1 MHKWGPCVQNMSL
14 WDTSKPHHNRNH
26 EFCCLLL
33 HNKPPQIQDLDLF
46 HALSP
51 GAASPSFA
59 YCLIKP
65 AVGLSGPLSEFKG
78 RLSVNFMQLRNSVA
92 LGILSLWFSL
102 GLSPGSVLTKE
113 LPITPCSGTCHS
125 PVSAWQLMV
134 SKPAED
140 SRLLSWRLKKQL
152 GNYLPSW
159 YYHSWLKVND
169 KAHSQVSHWG
179 LLEGMHSVTW
189 DLCVKVMSCGTLRH
203 CGTLWDIGISCLLG
217 SPPKASKAAKVG
229 MKGMCSLLVSKQI
242 SAGGKQRGLSL
253 TPN

>member
-1 MHKWGPCVQNMSL
+1 
-14 WDTSKPHHNRNH
+14 
-26 EFCCLLL
+26 
-33 HNKPPQIQDLDLF
+33 
-46 HALSP
+46 
-51 GAASPSFA
+51 
-59 YCLIKP
+59 
-65 AVGLSGPLSEFKG
+65 
-78 RLSVNFMQLRNSVA
+78 MQLRNSVA

-140 SRLLSWRLKKQL
+140 SRLLSWRLTKQL

-169 KAHSQVSHWG
+169 KAHRQVSHWG

-229 MKGMCSLLVSKQI
+229 MKGMYSLLASKQI
-242 SAGGKQRGLSL
+242 SAGGKQRSLSL